1 MAQITTG
8 DVTYTQIGLSG
19 IASAA
24 NPMRQQMF
32 TVLIPASGATNVLYT
47 NGGIPLSPAALGC
60 PANLMS
66 LILIDEGSTT
76 GYVAKFDY
84 GKTSLRLYL
93 SQNTTGASTT
103 TSLIE
108 VVTSAT
114 VASVTLRVM
123 AQGW

>member
-1 MAQITTG
+1 MPQITTS
-8 DVTYTQIGLSG
+8 DVTYTQIVGTNISN
-19 IASAA
+19 AA
-24 NPMRQQMF
+24 DPMRQGMF
-32 TVLIPASGATNVLYT
+32 TVLIPSAAATNVLYT
-47 NGGIPLSPAALGC
+47 SGGIPLSPAALNC

-66 LILIDEGSTT
+66 LLMIDEGSTT
-76 GYVAKFDY
+76 GYVAKYDY

-114 VASVTLRVM
+114 VASITLRVL
-123 AQGW
+123 AKGW